1 MRKAKGIGIKGIKL
15 LLFGSILGVILA
27 VLLLA
32 TEARAATIQGKIYS
46 PDLELAKKAI
56 VNINSTPKQNL
67 VANDG
72 TYSFIVPQGTYEIEA
87 FYTFQGT
94 LLYDKETIT
103 VPQEG
108 TFTLDLILF
117 ETPDIE
123 DIEFDESELAL
134 IEDLLKEKPKTN
146 WPLIIVICA
155 IAVAIA
161 IVLFYFIS
169 KRKLKKLKTMKARAK
184 RKAKVRARAV
194 KEKLE
199 EFEEKPV
206 GDEAMKRTLDI
217 LKREHRVTQ
226 KDLRKELGIS
236 EAKASLIIA
245 DLEAQ
250 GKVRKIK
257 RGRGNIIIY
266 QE

>member
-1 MRKAKGIGIKGIKL
+1 MDKNKKIRKMKI
-15 LLFGSILGVILA
+15 S
-27 VLLLA
+27 LLA
-32 TEARAATIQGKIYS
+32 SSIVFFMIFSICFTKAATIHGKVYDS
-46 PDLELAKKAI
+46 NLDLVYKAI
-56 VNINSTPKQNL
+56 VEVNSTPKQSI

-123 DIEFDESELAL
+123 DMAFDESDLNL
-134 IEDLLKEKPKTN
+134 IEGLLKEKKGTD
-146 WPLIIVICA
+146 WALIMEIIIGILIIAA
-155 IAVAIA
+155 I
-161 IVLFYFIS
+161 LFFIIR
-169 KRKLKKLKTMKARAK
+169 KRRKGKIKRNRKKKFRAK
-184 RKAKVRARAV
+184 AV
-194 KEKLE
+194 ELK
-199 EFEEKPV
+199 EEKPI
-206 GDEAMKRTLDI
+206 GDEALKRTLDI
-217 LKREHRVTQ
+217 LKREKRVTQ
-226 KDLRKELGIS
+226 KDIRKELGIS

-257 RGRGNIIIY
+257 RGRGNIIILTS
-266 QE
+266 E